1 MRTLVNH
8 GKWSWH
14 SQDVMTLL
22 QKQWKP
28 LCLDMDVSA
37 WRNVCCRSITCESD
51 VPYDLMVRHVYTVT
65 SLESSKASDLW
76 GTSAHDRP
84 LVSHSYV
91 QNDNNQ

>member
-37 WRNVCCRSITCESD
+37 
-51 VPYDLMVRHVYTVT
+51 
-65 SLESSKASDLW
+65 
-76 GTSAHDRP
+76 
-84 LVSHSYV
+84 
-91 QNDNNQ
+91 